1 MADIGKPIRR
11 IRVEPERV
19 APKPTPVEPKR
30 KAPVGPDK
38 EKVSRPG

>member
-1 MADIGKPIRR
+1 MADIGKPLRK

-30 KAPVGPDK
+30 KAPASPEK
-38 EKVSRPG
+38 EKAGRPG